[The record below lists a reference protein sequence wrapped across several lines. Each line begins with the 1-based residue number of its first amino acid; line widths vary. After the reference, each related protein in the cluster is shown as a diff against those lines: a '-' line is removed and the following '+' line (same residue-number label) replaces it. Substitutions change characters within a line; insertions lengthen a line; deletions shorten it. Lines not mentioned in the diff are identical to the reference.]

1 MKKILCAAAL
11 VLALALPAQ
20 AVRYGLKKQV
30 PIDSVTVIPE
40 YLAYSPAS
48 HRMYCGGTWSGR
60 VYWFDCLSDEPQ
72 GEVPGAISP
81 APMVYDSV
89 NDRVYYKGGNEYFY
103 AIDCAANALDTSW
116 GGYQGGT
123 LAEYNA
129 VSNKIYLWDDFLDQT
144 LIHSAATYAYQGM
157 ISPWKGAMHHFG
169 PTNWLYVPHAWLD
182 SLGVF
187 DGASDAR
194 VTSIYLPGLGSN
206 FNEKMASSPG
216 SSRLYLSLP
225 NTDQV
230 AVVNTAT
237 NTLENVLAVGDNPVN
252 FALCP
257 LNNRMFIACNGSSQ
271 HSLQF
276 INLAGVL
283 DSVAVGD
290 SVSVVAY
297 NPTDSLIYIGCQRTG
312 QIKLVDPRLAT
323 PLVVDSISV
332 EPNLRYADMKVDQ
345 DGDVY
350 CIASNYSDMFVVG
363 KIPQRIWRCVNSG
376 FWSEYSTWD
385 YSDDGGFSWTGN
397 AMMFLPNAAT
407 DSLIFIPLG
416 YTVDVDYSA
425 TIDQMVINGGLNINA
440 DVTVID
446 GPGTDLQVDGFLQRQ
461 GGGFTV
467 MSGASLVFGPSSNYN
482 HQLDGDTIPTATWD
496 SLSTI
501 FITGVMSNTPAGM
514 DQAFGNI
521 VWDCFQQA
529 GDHILPGGASF
540 SVRDLSVN
548 TTGPGT
554 LCLTS
559 ASKPELTVNN
569 LQIGMANALL
579 GSGGNRKLHVKGGLT
594 VMDPG
599 WLYLTDSLSPG
610 IDTLFLYGN
619 YFHTLAGIAGGG
631 PDSTAI
637 VFCGADTQRYDGQGE
652 MLTGHIDYVV
662 FPGSHLLMPE
672 WNVLGQGSLGAFK
685 LMNGASLSYSD
696 IFGLYPAGWDE
707 GVIRNLG
714 ARDYSQGANYR
725 IYSWGTGPYHAGPG
739 LPDTVNQLIIESAGD
754 QVYLD
759 KDLAVMDTLK
769 LLANYLNLNGHRLS
783 LFGPIYQ
790 SSGNFMGDGAS
801 QLALMGGNTSPVSLP
816 VMFRDVGTM
825 TINRPAVITMS
836 DTLLVHS
843 RLELVNGTLDNGGR
857 KLTFQDGSTISRS
870 GNGSMSGAGPVV
882 FVNQVGLEYG
892 AGTITAGPEMPQG
905 TWGISYLTIKG
916 ANDTLIVNNDTIS
929 ISTSLSLP
937 GGLVFNGRYFTSN
950 GMIDTVGPAGEL
962 IVGDS
967 CQVNFNS
974 SYVLPAQLPGI
985 TGGSLFLNSI
995 YGNIMRRDIICP
1007 GRFYTASDLTV
1018 GPNIL
1023 ILGDSLT
1030 GSGLLNTDS
1039 TSSLVLKGNVVN
1051 QTLPSSVSYLGYLSW
1066 DRAATLFVASP
1077 LVIQDSLKLGQGSID
1092 NSANLSLK
1100 DGATIVRNSG
1110 ILAMPPLLEGSVD
1123 VVYGSH
1129 GGGSMAAG
1137 NELPPNVTDLNNL
1150 TLSLGLLSNDTIA
1163 LAGSVQV
1170 NGRLSLQQGILA
1182 VGANTLTL
1190 RDTIALLMGQ
1200 LEADSLSNLWLLGCP
1215 NPFSLP
1221 ANISSLGTLTLESP
1235 AGLTMADSL
1244 YIRGNYR
1251 QFAGHLLG
1259 GKLYYGPSATLSYN
1273 NTGLDTTSA
1282 REFPAAWGPRNLMVS
1297 VGGTLYLHDN
1307 RLVPGE
1313 LTLASPLNTGASTIT
1328 IDTFGVV
1335 SGGSFVDGK
1344 LAKLVPWTA
1353 DTIIAYELGTLAGGS
1368 SPVSIQVFNN
1378 TVPALVTAGIKGS
1391 GHPLTNDSSAC
1402 LKKVWSFS
1410 GAGLAADACQITLN
1424 YLASDFNTGFSEAAD
1439 ESTLVAGRYDNG
1451 VTPGWQFPN
1460 IISRN
1465 ILGSSDGGSIVLSH
1479 AGNFTDNPDFTLGRD
1494 SMVIFNPAMDTTL
1507 PFIASNVPLDGASTV
1522 GLTDSVR
1529 ITFSEPVKKS
1539 GVSYTFLP
1547 NPGTVDTAWSAD
1559 STTIIFNH
1567 SPFAGLTSYTVKV
1580 AGVQD
1585 TSGNLLAGRD
1595 SIGFMTQAASDTI
1608 GPYVSFVQPFD
1619 GQTGVRLVEPVM
1631 ISFSEPVDSLSF
1643 KFTCTPNPGGWSQ
1656 SWDIGSMYVTLGHNQ
1671 FAPGATYSLRLDS
1684 LRDLAGNPLRS
1695 DTLAAPNPW
1704 TFTVQ
1709 PSETLNTA
1717 WAGGAY
1723 RLVSLPLV
1731 PTDST
1736 AAGNFGDDLGAYS
1749 DSTWRMF
1756 GYKPG
1761 AGYVEN
1767 PKLSSGYGYWLA
1779 SAGDAGLD
1787 VIGIPPEEFAYVP
1800 VESGW
1805 NLIGMPFDTTLELNK
1820 IMVIW
1825 RDSSA
1830 SHYLPYGDPLVD
1842 SVFSQRLWSWNDP
1855 TNDLVNDNGQW
1866 DSLTP
1871 YNPADSLRAWN
1882 GYAGYAVRPCTLQI
1896 SPLGVKGCQPKNAP
1910 AYDISWQAVLGVTS
1924 GKSSDSGIKIGVSPQ
1939 AREKYDRLDAE
1950 KPPFI
1955 ASTIK
1960 AYIPHQDWN
1969 RGPCREYQYDFRPA
1983 ADYIEWPLMIETAQ
1997 ADQPVVLNV
2006 QITGELG
2013 SGGYLYLLDR
2023 KKGKTF
2029 DLKTQKTIG
2038 FSGSQE
2044 LAVVYSSSPFDGR
2057 SLTPLT
2063 FGLGRMGPNP
2073 FIQRTTIDYQLPQAG
2088 LVNLAVY
2095 NITGQRVRT
2104 LVSQNLPPGYYSQ
2117 VWDGRNDG
2125 GRALSAGVYIVRLN
2139 ASGRSASQKIVKLQ

>member
-1 MKKILCAAAL
+1 MKKILFAAAL

-48 HRMYCGGTWSGR
+48 HRMYCGGTWSSR
-60 VYWFDCLSDEPQ
+60 VYWFDCSSDEPQ
-72 GEVPGAISP
+72 GEVPGAMSP

-103 AIDCAANALDTSW
+103 AIDCAANALDTTW

-129 VSNKIYLWDDFLDQT
+129 VSNKIYLWDDFNDQT
-144 LIHSAATYAYQGM
+144 LIHGAATYAYQGLL
-157 ISPWKGAMHHFG
+157 SPWKGAMHHFG
-169 PTNWLYVPHAWLD
+169 PTNRLYVPHAWLD

-206 FNEKMASSPG
+206 FNEKMASNPG

-230 AVVNTAT
+230 AVVNTAA

-257 LNNRMFIACNGSSQ
+257 LNSRMFIACNGSSQ

-312 QIKLVDPRLAT
+312 QIKLVDPRLPA

-332 EPNLRYADMKVDQ
+332 EPNLRYADIKVDQ

-350 CIASNYSDMFVVG
+350 CIASNYSDLFVVG
-363 KIPQRIWRCVNSG
+363 KVPQRIWQCVSPG
-376 FWSEYSTWD
+376 FWSEYWTWD

-397 AMMFLPNAAT
+397 AMMLLPNAAS
-407 DSLIFIPLG
+407 DSLIFIPSG
-416 YTVDVDYSA
+416 YSVDVDYA
-425 TIDQMVINGGLNINA
+425 VTVDQMVINGGLNINA
-440 DVTVID
+440 DVIVSD

-461 GGGFTV
+461 GGAFT
-467 MSGASLVFGPSSNYN
+467 MLPGASLAFGPFSNYM
-482 HQLDGDTIPTATWD
+482 HQMDGDTIPAASWD

-529 GDHILPGGASF
+529 GDHVLPGGPSF
-540 SVRDLSVN
+540 SMRDLSVQG
-548 TTGPGT
+548 TGPGV
-554 LCLTS
+554 LILTS
-559 ASKPELTVNN
+559 PTKPELDVQD
-569 LQIGMANALL
+569 LRLYGANALL
-579 GSGGNRKLHVKGGLT
+579 GSGGNRKLYVRGELEIY
-594 VMDPG
+594 DPG
-599 WLYLTDSLSPG
+599 WLYLNDSLSPG

-619 YFHTLAGIAGGG
+619 YFHMLAGIAGGG

-637 VFCGADTQRYDGQGE
+637 VFCGADTQRYDGQSE

-672 WNVLGQGSLGAFK
+672 WNALGQGSLGAFK
-685 LMNGASLSYSD
+685 LMAGATLSYSD
-696 IFGLYPAGWDE
+696 MFGLYPTGWDE
-707 GVIRNLG
+707 GVIRNQG
-714 ARDYSQGANYR
+714 SREYSQGADYR

-790 SSGNFMGDGAS
+790 TSGNFMGDGAS

-937 GGLVFNGRYFTSN
+937 GGLVFNGRYFSSN

-995 YGNIMRRDIICP
+995 YGNIMRRDIICT

-1018 GPNIL
+1018 GSHTLTI
-1023 ILGDSLT
+1023 GDSLT

-1039 TSSLVLKGNVVN
+1039 TSSLVFQGGAIGYVMPS
-1051 QTLPSSVSYLGYLSW
+1051 TLNHLSKLSWNRPSSLLVT
-1066 DRAATLFVASP
+1066 AALVVHDTLT
-1077 LVIQDSLKLGQGSID
+1077 LGQGAVD
-1092 NSANLSLK
+1092 NSVNLTLRS
-1100 DGATIVRNSG
+1100 GVTTIRNSG
-1110 ILAMPPLLEGSVD
+1110 ILMMPPVREGPVD

-1137 NELPPNVTDLNNL
+1137 NELPSNVTDLNNL

-1163 LAGSVQV
+1163 LAGSVRI
-1170 NGRLSLQQGILA
+1170 NGALSLQQGVLA
-1182 VGANTLTL
+1182 VGANALTL
-1190 RDTIALLMGQ
+1190 CDTVSPLMGQ
-1200 LEADSLSNLWLLGCP
+1200 LATDSTSTLEILNSPSMFVIPTSVTGLDSLKLN
-1215 NPFSLP
+1215 
-1221 ANISSLGTLTLESP
+1221 SP
-1235 AGLTMADSL
+1235 AGMSGTVQVRSA
-1244 YIRGNYR
+1244 YR
-1251 QFAGHLLG
+1251 QTSGRIISG
-1259 GKLYYGPSATLSYN
+1259 GLTYGPAATLEYSS
-1273 NTGLDTTSA
+1273 TGSDTTSDP
-1282 REFPAAWGPRNLMVS
+1282 EFPSVNGPHNLTVS
-1297 VGGTLYLHDN
+1297 SAGGLQMHASRT
-1307 RLVPGE
+1307 VPGI
-1313 LTLASPLNTGASTIT
+1313 LTLNNMLATGLNTLAMDSLGSVIPA
-1328 IDTFGVV
+1328 
-1335 SGGSFVDGK
+1335 GGFVDGN
-1344 LAKLVPWTA
+1344 LAKLIPWTA
-1353 DTIIAYELGTLAGGS
+1353 DTTIIYELGTAPGGS
-1368 SPVSIQVFNN
+1368 SPVSIQVYNN
-1378 TVPALVTAGIKGS
+1378 TVPAFVTAGIKGA
-1391 GHPLTNDSSAC
+1391 GYPLVNDSSAC
-1402 LKKVWSFS
+1402 LRKTWSFS
-1410 GAGLAADACQITLN
+1410 GAGLVADASLITLN

-1439 ESTLVAGRYDNG
+1439 ESTMVAGRYDNG
-1451 VTPGWQFPN
+1451 AIPGWQFPN
-1460 IISRN
+1460 IITRN
-1465 ILGSSDGGSIVLSH
+1465 ILGNSDGGSIVLSH
-1479 AGNFTDNPDFTLGRD
+1479 VGNFTDNPEFTLGRD
-1494 SMVIFNPAMDTTL
+1494 SMVIYNPAMDTTL
-1507 PFIASNVPLDGASTV
+1507 PYIASNVPLDGASAV
-1522 GLTDSVR
+1522 GLADSVR

-1539 GVSYTFLP
+1539 LVSYTFVP
-1547 NPGTVDTAWSAD
+1547 NPGLVDTAWSAD
-1559 STTIIFNH
+1559 STSIIFNH
-1567 SPFAGLTSYTVKV
+1567 SQFAGLTSYTVRV
-1580 AGVQD
+1580 LGVQD
-1585 TSGNLLAGRD
+1585 TAGNALAGRD
-1595 SIGFMTQAASDTI
+1595 SIGFVTTAEADTL
-1608 GPYVSFVQPFD
+1608 GPYISFAQPSA
-1619 GQTGVRLVEPVM
+1619 GQSGVLISEQVM
-1631 ISFSEPVDSLSF
+1631 ISFSEPVDSLSLR
-1643 KFTCTPNPGGWSQ
+1643 FTCTPDPGGWTR
-1656 SWDIGSMYVTLGHNQ
+1656 SWDAGAQWLYLRHNR
-1671 FAPGATYSLRLDS
+1671 FSPGVTYSFRVDS
-1684 LRDLAGNPLRS
+1684 LRDQTGNQLRPDS
-1695 DTLAAPNPW
+1695 LAAPNPW

-1731 PTDST
+1731 PNDST

-1756 GYKPG
+1756 GYRPG
-1761 AGYVEN
+1761 AGYSEN
-1767 PKLSSGYGYWLA
+1767 PKLANGRAYWLA
-1779 SAGDAGLD
+1779 SAGDASLD
-1787 VIGIPPEEFAYVP
+1787 VIGTAPGEFAYIP
-1800 VESGW
+1800 VDSGW
-1805 NLIGMPFDTTLELNK
+1805 NLIGMPFNNVLELSR
-1820 IMVIW
+1820 ITVVW
-1825 RDSSA
+1825 QDTA
-1830 SHYLPYGDPLVD
+1830 FHYLPYSDSLVN
-1842 SVFSQRLWSWNDP
+1842 SVFSQRLWTWNDP

-1871 YNPADSLRAWN
+1871 FNPADSLRAWN

-1896 SPLGVKGCQPKNAP
+1896 SPLGVKNGKPQAQP
-1910 AYDISWQAVLGVTS
+1910 AYDILWQADLVVTS
-1924 GKSSDSGIKIGVSPQ
+1924 GKSSDRGVKIGVSPQ

-1955 ASTIK
+1955 ASIIK

-2023 KKGKTF
+2023 KKGKAF
-2029 DLKTQKTIG
+2029 DLKTQKAIG

-2125 GRALSAGVYIVRLN
+2125 GRALSAGVYVVRLN